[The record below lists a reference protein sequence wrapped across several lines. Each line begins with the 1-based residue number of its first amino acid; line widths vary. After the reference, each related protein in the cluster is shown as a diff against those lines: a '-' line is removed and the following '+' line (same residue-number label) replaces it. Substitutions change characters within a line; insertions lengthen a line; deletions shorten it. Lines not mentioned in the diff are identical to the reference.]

1 MKMMQVCISTMVPLI
16 ASLSLILF
24 LYWKSVCLLREHSDI
39 VLAAI
44 QLRARDLYIYSF
56 ATILTIGP
64 SIVYYTLKLIYITA
78 DFNPWDKIA
87 YSTIGLGGFANSLVY
102 FFQRRISIGDG
113 RKTKMEKLECL
124 AIERSDSINN
134 MLCREVNNLTVDDLN
149 LSYEI
154 GDWRRIHLK
163 R

>member
-16 ASLSLILF
+16 VPLSLILF

-56 ATILTIGP
+56 VTMLTIGP
-64 SIVYYTLKLIYITA
+64 TIVYYALRLIYVTA

-87 YSTIGLGGFANSLVY
+87 YSTVGLGGFANSLVY
-102 FFQRRISIGDG
+102 FFQRRSSIQENQ
-113 RKTKMEKLECL
+113 KIQMERLESV
-124 AIERSDSINN
+124 AIERSESMSN
-134 MLCREVNNLTVDDLN
+134 MLCREVKSMSIGSYNFSLRST
-149 LSYEI
+149 LSNEPC
-154 GDWRRIHLK
+154 L
-163 R
+163 